1 MSNTVVFEESID
13 FKIGDVTL
21 ESYFGVTIPDYG
33 IKIPECN
40 TTGPIIKPVYVPLRT
55 IINFIELRG
64 LHPQL
69 EKTEDAEK
77 IYYWVKAW
85 NETASEINKKENLM
99 LNPILTN
106 TEEYFTKKLKFKLI
120 EEESKNIEKTQE
132 TNPFARNLLP
142 KFKTPPISNT
152 YNNENV
158 RRKFNPN
165 AAVGSKN
172 VNRNK
177 FTIDTRDST
186 EHKMYEIFKD
196 EEMLRREKEKII
208 PSQNIPSEYE
218 DIVFQS

>member
-1 MSNTVVFEESID
+1 MNDTVVFEESVD

-40 TTGPIIKPVYVPLRT
+40 TTGPIINPVYVPLRS

-69 EKTEDAEK
+69 EKPEDAEK
-77 IYYWVKAW
+77 IYYWIKAW

-99 LNPILTN
+99 LNPILSN

-120 EEESKNIEKTQE
+120 EEETETAKEIQE

-165 AAVGSKN
+165 ATGSK
-172 VNRNK
+172 VINK
-177 FTIDTRDST
+177 HKHGIDTRDST

-196 EEMLRREKEKII
+196 EEMMRREKERLM

-218 DIVFQS
+218 DIVFKS

>member
-1 MSNTVVFEESID
+1 MNETVVFEESVD

-40 TTGPIIKPVYVPLRT
+40 TTGPIINPVYVPLRS

-69 EKTEDAEK
+69 EKSEDAEK
-77 IYYWVKAW
+77 IYYWIKAW
-85 NETASEINKKENLM
+85 NETANEINKKENLM
-99 LNPILTN
+99 LNPILSN
-106 TEEYFTKKLKFKLI
+106 TEEYFAKKLKFKLI
-120 EEESKNIEKTQE
+120 EEETEVTKEIQE

-165 AAVGSKN
+165 AVGSKN
-172 VNRNK
+172 VNK
-177 FTIDTRDST
+177 SKPIIDTRDST

-196 EEMLRREKEKII
+196 EEMLRREKEKLI

>member
-1 MSNTVVFEESID
+1 MNETMVFEESVD

-21 ESYFGVTIPDYG
+21 ETYFGVTIPDYG

-40 TTGPIIKPVYVPLRT
+40 TTGPIINPVYVPLRT

-69 EKTEDAEK
+69 EKSEDAEK
-77 IYYWVKAW
+77 IYYWIKAW
-85 NETASEINKKENLM
+85 NETANEINKKENLM
-99 LNPILTN
+99 LNPIISN
-106 TEEYFTKKLKFKLI
+106 TEEYFAKKLKFKLI
-120 EEESKNIEKTQE
+120 EEETETTKEIQE

-165 AAVGSKN
+165 AIESKN
-172 VNRNK
+172 VNK
-177 FTIDTRDST
+177 HKHSIDTRDST

-196 EEMLRREKEKII
+196 EEMMRREKEKLI

>member
-1 MSNTVVFEESID
+1 MNETMVFEESVD

-21 ESYFGVTIPDYG
+21 ETYFGVTIPDYG

-40 TTGPIIKPVYVPLRT
+40 TTGPIINPVYVPLRT

-69 EKTEDAEK
+69 EKSEDAEK
-77 IYYWVKAW
+77 IYYWIKAW
-85 NETASEINKKENLM
+85 NETANEINKKENLM
-99 LNPILTN
+99 LNPIISN
-106 TEEYFTKKLKFKLI
+106 TEEYFAKKLKFKLI
-120 EEESKNIEKTQE
+120 EEETETTKEIQE

-165 AAVGSKN
+165 AIGSKN
-172 VNRNK
+172 VNKHKRS
-177 FTIDTRDST
+177 IDTRDST

-196 EEMLRREKEKII
+196 EEMMRREKEKLI